1 MDDRD
6 PALQRLFRAAGSD
19 LPPDTFLEQ
28 VMSEI
33 DRTRRRSTLA
43 WCSIGVALFASVW
56 LLAGPL
62 MSAVE
67 IAMRILPESLIEL
80 DNSWVAQL
88 ISPVN
93 SIAGVVA
100 LVFLGLR
107 LAYRKIFS

>member
-6 PALQRLFRAAGSD
+6 PVLQRLFRDAGAS
-19 LPPDTFLEQ
+19 LPPDAFLEQ
-28 VMSEI
+28 VMSQI
-33 DRTRRRSTLA
+33 DRTRRRSLFGWWIVGA
-43 WCSIGVALFASVW
+43 ALFASVW

-62 MSAVE
+62 LSVVE
-67 IAMRILPESLIEL
+67 IAMRILPESLVEL
-80 DNSWVAQL
+80 DKGWVAQL

-100 LVFLGLR
+100 LIFLGLR